1 MLQHKLLLKQIKKYL
16 PPELLDSGKLDLF
29 LEAVNKSYQYY
40 DFDSEIQNRA
50 FELSEKEYQQLTRKL
65 EAEVSSKRQSIEQ
78 LKTTILSID
87 NNRFVYNESDDLLYV
102 SAYLKELLEQR
113 KDAEQSLLESA
124 TLISSILQNLQVGI
138 LVEDENNS
146 LLLCNDTFCKI
157 FRINKSPEALTGLN
171 CNHLANEAKYLCKHP
186 DAFIADIE
194 AVIKHGIILKNQE
207 IEFLD
212 GTFLERD
219 FIPIKIDNQ
228 HKGHIWMYRDITE
241 HKLNEA
247 RIRIQE
253 EKYRRIISN
262 MNLGLIEVDNDE
274 TIIFCNQS
282 FCNMSGFEYHE
293 LIGKKTI
300 DTILDPRFV
309 DLIEEKRRLRKDG
322 VSDSYEI
329 PIRTK
334 HGEMR
339 WWLISGAPLY
349 DENNIQLGSIGIHL
363 DITEQKQLE
372 DDLIEAKKAA
382 EKSAKAK
389 EVFLANMSHEIRTPM
404 NAIVGMSSQLQK
416 TSLTKTQE
424 SYIQTINTAADNLLV
439 IINDILDFSKI
450 EAGKIELEYI
460 SFSIRELI
468 SHTMEMFQ
476 LKAEEKGIALQM
488 EFDERLA
495 DYYIGDPYRINQ
507 IITNLVSNAVKF
519 TKAGKVKIS
528 CKKVYNEQ
536 VKTDTVEF
544 KISDTG
550 IGIDE
555 HFLNN
560 IFNKFSQEDQSVTRK
575 YGGTGLG
582 MSICKQLTELMGG
595 NIHIHSKKGEGTTVI
610 VCFNLT
616 IGENIQPSET
626 ATEHINKEVLNGKHI
641 LLVEDNELNRM
652 VAIAILSDYGLV
664 ITECVNGLEAIEYLK
679 DNDVDLVL
687 MDVSMPVMD
696 GLEATSYIR
705 NVLQK
710 NSLPIVALTANNI
723 KGEENKCIEAG
734 MSSYVSKPY
743 TETGLVNTMIA
754 AIQKKVK
761 NDISNTD
768 TTSSESLYDISN
780 IEMLAKQDE
789 AFKKRILE
797 VFCADATNTINK
809 LNEAYPNKNFA
820 QIRFVVHAIKVPLH
834 TLNIHSLVTVATQI
848 EKDAAEQNDS
858 TKLKNNINTL
868 ISTLQLVID
877 DIQKNYLESR

>member
-1 MLQHKLLLKQIKKYL
+1 M
-16 PPELLDSGKLDLF
+16 
-29 LEAVNKSYQYY
+29 
-40 DFDSEIQNRA
+40 
-50 FELSEKEYQQLTRKL
+50 
-65 EAEVSSKRQSIEQ
+65 
-78 LKTTILSID
+78 
-87 NNRFVYNESDDLLYV
+87 
-102 SAYLKELLEQR
+102 
-113 KDAEQSLLESA
+113 
-124 TLISSILQNLQVGI
+124 
-138 LVEDENNS
+138 
-146 LLLCNDTFCKI
+146 
-157 FRINKSPEALTGLN
+157 
-171 CNHLANEAKYLCKHP
+171 
-186 DAFIADIE
+186 
-194 AVIKHGIILKNQE
+194 
-207 IEFLD
+207 
-212 GTFLERD
+212 
-219 FIPIKIDNQ
+219 
-228 HKGHIWMYRDITE
+228 
-241 HKLNEA
+241 
-247 RIRIQE
+247 
-253 EKYRRIISN
+253 
-262 MNLGLIEVDNDE
+262 
-274 TIIFCNQS
+274 
-282 FCNMSGFEYHE
+282 
-293 LIGKKTI
+293 
-300 DTILDPRFV
+300 
-309 DLIEEKRRLRKDG
+309 RKDG

-595 NIHIHSKKGEGTTVI
+595 NIHIHSRKGEGTTVI

-616 IGENIQPSET
+616 IGENVQPSET
-626 ATEHINKEVLNGKHI
+626 VTEHINKEVLNGKHI

-734 MSSYVSKPY
+734 MNSYVSKPY

-768 TTSSESLYDISN
+768 TTSSESLYNISN
-780 IEMLAKQDE
+780 IEMLARQDE